1 MRCENMA
8 SSIIARCWKVRA
20 ELPITLNPMSALP
33 QCEGEQWIVDVPDEL
48 AHLVALVLVGQ
59 AFHAALILEGTQ
71 LGAPKISA
79 KLKETL
85 DKDLHPATEKGIEH
99 RDGLLFEII
108 CWVAARK
115 GKTGEEKIDNS
126 HLKAT
131 NQGTDGVKITVDP
144 ATKTLTKATVY
155 EYKCTIHARQKFQS
169 QVLKSFREYISGK
182 RDNQLAQAVLALL
195 ETYGFTGL
203 ELKAAY
209 DTLIQARPLAFEA
222 SLTVSPSDFPAA
234 KCVALFKDYDSL
246 QVALNVRGGNTLP
259 LDDVRAW
266 FADFSNRVWAR
277 IATFDV

>member
-1 MRCENMA
+1 
-8 SSIIARCWKVRA
+8 
-20 ELPITLNPMSALP
+20 MSALP
-33 QCEGEQWIVDVPDEL
+33 QCEGEQWIVDAPDEL

-59 AFHAALILEGTQ
+59 AFHAALILEGTH

-85 DKDLHPATEKGIEH
+85 DKDLHPTTAKGIEH

-115 GKTGEEKIDNS
+115 GKTGDEKIDNS

-131 NQGTDGVKITVDP
+131 NQGTDGVKVTVD
-144 ATKTLTKATVY
+144 AATVY

-169 QVLKSFREYISGK
+169 QVLKSFREYISGE

-195 ETYGFTGL
+195 ETYGFTGS
-203 ELKAAY
+203 ELKTAY
-209 DTLIQARPLAFEA
+209 DTLIQTRPLAFEA
-222 SLTVSPSDFPAA
+222 SLTVSPIHFPAA
-234 KCVALFKDYDSL
+234 KCIALFKDYDSL
-246 QVALNVRGGNTLP
+246 HVELNLRGGNTLP

-266 FADFSNRVWAR
+266 FADFAERVWAR
-277 IATFDV
+277 IATLDV

>member
-1 MRCENMA
+1 M
-8 SSIIARCWKVRA
+8 
-20 ELPITLNPMSALP
+20 PITLNPMSALP
-33 QCEGEQWIVDVPDEL
+33 QCEGEQWIVDVPDDL

-71 LGAPKISA
+71 LGTPKITA

-85 DKDLHPATEKGIEH
+85 DKDLHPTTDKGIEH

-115 GKTGEEKIDNS
+115 GKTGDEKIDNS

-131 NQGTDGVKITVDP
+131 NQGTDGVKVTVDQ
-144 ATKTLTKATVY
+144 AAKTLTRATVY

-169 QVLKSFREYISGK
+169 QVLKSFRQYLSGE

-195 ETYGFTGL
+195 ESYGFNGP
-203 ELKAAY
+203 ELKSAY
-209 DTLIQARPLAFEA
+209 DTLIQSRPLAFEA
-222 SLTVSPSDFPAA
+222 SLTVSPSQFPAE

-246 QVALNVRGGNTLP
+246 EVSLDVRGGNTLP
-259 LDDVRAW
+259 LDDVRVW
-266 FADFSNRVWAR
+266 FADFVERVWAR

>member
-1 MRCENMA
+1 
-8 SSIIARCWKVRA
+8 V
-20 ELPITLNPMSALP
+20 PISLNPMSARP
-33 QCEGEQWIVDVPDEL
+33 QCEGEQWVVNVPDDL

-71 LGAPKISA
+71 LAAPKISA

-85 DKDLHPATEKGIEH
+85 DKDLHPTTDKGKEH

-115 GKTGEEKIDNS
+115 GKTGDEKIDDS
-126 HLKAT
+126 HLKST
-131 NQGTDGVKITVDP
+131 NQGTDGVKVTVDP

-169 QVLKSFREYISGK
+169 QVLKSFREYISGE

-195 ETYGFTGL
+195 ESYGFAGL
-203 ELKAAY
+203 ELKTAY
-209 DTLIQARPLAFEA
+209 DTLIQTRPLAFEA
-222 SLTVSPSDFPAA
+222 SLTVSPSVYPAD
-234 KCVALFKDYDSL
+234 KCIALFKDYDSL
-246 QVALNVRGGNTLP
+246 KVPPDVRGGNTLP

-266 FADFSNRVWAR
+266 FADFADRVWAKVE
-277 IATFDV
+277 TFDV

>member
-1 MRCENMA
+1 M
-8 SSIIARCWKVRA
+8 
-20 ELPITLNPMSALP
+20 PITLNPMSALP
-33 QCEGEQWIVDVPDEL
+33 QCEGEQWIVDVPDDL

-71 LGAPKISA
+71 LGAPKITA

-85 DKDLHPATEKGIEH
+85 DKDLHPTTDKGIAH

-115 GKTGEEKIDNS
+115 GKTGDEKIDNS

-131 NQGTDGVKITVDP
+131 NQGTDGVKVTVDQ
-144 ATKTLTKATVY
+144 AAKTLTRATVY

-169 QVLKSFREYISGK
+169 QVLKSFRQYISGE

-195 ETYGFTGL
+195 ESYGFNGP
-203 ELKAAY
+203 ELKSAY
-209 DTLIQARPLAFEA
+209 DTLIQSRPLAFEA
-222 SLTVSPSDFPAA
+222 SLTVSPSQFPAE

-246 QVALNVRGGNTLP
+246 EVSLDVRGGNTLP
-259 LDDVRAW
+259 LDDVRVW
-266 FADFSNRVWAR
+266 FADFAERVWAR
-277 IATFDV
+277 IVTFDV

>member
-1 MRCENMA
+1 
-8 SSIIARCWKVRA
+8 
-20 ELPITLNPMSALP
+20 MSALP

-115 GKTGEEKIDNS
+115 GKTVEEKIDNS

-131 NQGTDGVKITVDP
+131 NQGTDGVKVTVDP

-222 SLTVSPSDFPAA
+222 SLTVSPLDFPAA
-234 KCVALFKDYDSL
+234 KCIALFKDYDSL
-246 QVALNVRGGNTLP
+246 QVELDVRGGNTLP

-266 FADFSNRVWAR
+266 FADFSDRVWAW
-277 IATFDV
+277 IAMFDV

>member
-1 MRCENMA
+1 MA

-79 KLKETL
+79 KLKKTL

-131 NQGTDGVKITVDP
+131 NQGTDGVKVTVDP

-234 KCVALFKDYDSL
+234 KCIALFKDYDSL
-246 QVALNVRGGNTLP
+246 QVASNVRGGNTLP

>member
-1 MRCENMA
+1 M
-8 SSIIARCWKVRA
+8 
-20 ELPITLNPMSALP
+20 PITLNPMSALP
-33 QCEGEQWIVDVPDEL
+33 QCEGEQWSVDAPDDL
-48 AHLVALVLVGQ
+48 AQLVALVLVGQ

-71 LGAPKISA
+71 LAPPKITA
-79 KLKETL
+79 GLKDTL
-85 DKDLHPATEKGIEH
+85 DKDLHPTTEKGIEH
-99 RDGLLFEII
+99 RDGLLFEIT

-115 GKTGEEKIDNS
+115 GKTGDEKIDNS

-195 ETYGFTGL
+195 ESYGFNGY
-203 ELKAAY
+203 ELKTAY
-209 DTLIQARPLAFEA
+209 DTLIQTRPLAFEA
-222 SLTVSPSDFPAA
+222 SLTVSPSQFPAA

-246 QVALNVRGGNTLP
+246 QVALDKRGGNTLP

-266 FADFSNRVWAR
+266 FADFADRVWAR
-277 IATFDV
+277 ISTFDV

>member
-1 MRCENMA
+1 M
-8 SSIIARCWKVRA
+8 
-20 ELPITLNPMSALP
+20 PITLNPMSALP
-33 QCEGEQWIVDVPDEL
+33 QCKGEQWIVDVPDDL
-48 AHLVALVLVGQ
+48 AQLVARVLVGQ
-59 AFHAALILEGTQ
+59 AFHAAQILEGTQ
-71 LGAPKISA
+71 LAVPKITA

-85 DKDLHPATEKGIEH
+85 DKDLHPTTDNGIKH

-115 GKTGEEKIDNS
+115 GKTEDEKIDNS

-131 NQGTDGVKITVDP
+131 NQGTDGVKVTVDP

-169 QVLKSFREYISGK
+169 QVLKSFREYISGE

-195 ETYGFTGL
+195 ESYGFNGAD
-203 ELKAAY
+203 LKSAY

-222 SLTVSPSDFPAA
+222 SLTVSPSHFPTE

-246 QVALNVRGGNTLP
+246 QVSLDVRGGNTLP
-259 LDDVRAW
+259 LDDIRAW
-266 FADFSNRVWAR
+266 FADFAERVWAQ
-277 IATFDV
+277 IETFDV